1 MSICERCR
9 AAGEKLYL
17 KGEKCFTPK
26 CPFTRRPYSPGQGG
40 EAKMKSG
47 RRPKRLSDFS
57 RQLSAKQK
65 LKSLYML
72 RERPLRRL
80 YRMATKKPGQV
91 GELLLRLL
99 ELRLDSVVLR
109 SSLESSR
116 GAARQAIS
124 HGRVSVNGQMVTT
137 KSYITRVG
145 DTIQVAPASPAG
157 RPLPEAPAWPGKEL
171 VPYLEAAGERAVKIV
186 KLPSREEMPSEL
198 DENSVI
204 EYLKR

>member
-40 EAKMKSG
+40 EAKMKKG
-47 RRPKRLSDFS
+47 RRPDRISDFS

-65 LKSLYML
+65 LKSLYLL

-80 YRMATKKPGQV
+80 YRIATKRPGQV
-91 GELLLRLL
+91 GLLLLTLL
-99 ELRLDSVVLR
+99 ELRLDSVLLR
-109 SSLESSR
+109 SGLEISR

-124 HGRVSVNGQMVTT
+124 HGRIKVNGQTVTT

-145 DTIQVAPASPAG
+145 DTIQADRLQGAPDSG
-157 RPLPEAPAWPGKEL
+157 KKEL
-171 VPYLEAAGERAVKIV
+171 VGYLEAVGRETVKIV
-186 KLPSREEMPSEL
+186 KLPSREELPAEL
-198 DENSVI
+198 DEHAVI

>member
-40 EAKMKSG
+40 EAKMKKG
-47 RRPKRLSDFS
+47 RRPNRISDFS

-65 LKSLYML
+65 LKNLYML

-80 YRMATKKPGQV
+80 YRIATKKPGQV

-109 SSLESSR
+109 SSLEISR
-116 GAARQAIS
+116 GSARQAIS
-124 HGRVSVNGQMVTT
+124 HGRVKVNGQTVTT

-145 DTIQVAPASPAG
+145 DTIQVAPASRAG
-157 RPLPEAPAWPGKEL
+157 RPLPEAPDWPKKEL
-171 VPYLEAAGERAVKIV
+171 IPYLEVVAERTVKIV
-186 KLPSREEMPSEL
+186 RLPSREEMPAEL
-198 DENSVI
+198 DETAVI